1 MKRSLYGISLP
12 LVLAA
17 GFAIQA
23 GAKDKKDK
31 PPREARID
39 GRVQM
44 INKDKSEITVR
55 QSNSPRT
62 IIYSGDTKWTKR
74 NKEGSMADIK
84 EGYRVICVGKMNE
97 KAQLVASRCD
107 ARGN

>member
-1 MKRSLYGISLP
+1 MKRSLCSISLP

-23 GAKDKKDK
+23 GAKDKA
-31 PPREARID
+31 PRDARLD

-55 QSNSPRT
+55 VSNSPRT

-74 NKEGSMADIK
+74 NKPGAMEDIK

-97 KAQLVASRCD
+97 KAQLMASRCD

>member
-1 MKRSLYGISLP
+1 MTRSLYAISLP
-12 LVLAA
+12 LVLAT

-23 GAKDKKDK
+23 GAKDKM
-31 PPREARID
+31 PREARID

-84 EGYRVICVGKMNE
+84 EGYRVICVGKMND
-97 KAQLVASRCD
+97 KAQLMASRCD

>member
-23 GAKDKKDK
+23 GAKDKT
-31 PPREARID
+31 PREARLD

-55 QSNSPRT
+55 VSNSPRT

-97 KAQLVASRCD
+97 KAQLMATRCD